1 MRFTPTA
8 SHLLGC
14 ERHPSREE
22 YTQEIKRL
30 KTLLEADPSNDLY
43 SSTLKELEDR
53 LAGMTLSPREEKL
66 LRKRF
71 GLSK

>member
-14 ERHPSREE
+14 EKHPSREE

-30 KTLLEADPSNDLY
+30 KTLLEADR
-43 SSTLKELEDR
+43 TLKELEDR
-53 LAGMTLSPREEKL
+53 LAGMTLSPKEEKL